1 MTNSTNTRSNNH
13 VIVPLLLFTGVWLS
27 IIGAT
32 VFGLTTLIS
41 PGELNSNENRIN
53 ESLPSLT
60 EEPTELQSPDL
71 EQETQQTS
79 LPFFILVVLLISCS
93 GGSLLVTFALKYL
106 VTSKLQKQS
115 IKKSQK
121 TNNFNLNYFNYAKDK
136 PIKKTI
142 FREKKAK
149 NVSLKSE
156 PIVTVI
162 EAQEAT
168 PVDRRS
174 PTLAETLD
182 LRKRR
187 SLRSILQDN

>member
-1 MTNSTNTRSNNH
+1 
-13 VIVPLLLFTGVWLS
+13 LFTGVWLS